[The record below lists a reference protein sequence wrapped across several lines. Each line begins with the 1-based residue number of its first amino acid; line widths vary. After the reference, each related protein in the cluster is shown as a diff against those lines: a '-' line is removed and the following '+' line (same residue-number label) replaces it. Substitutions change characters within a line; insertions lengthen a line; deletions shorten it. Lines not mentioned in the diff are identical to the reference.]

1 MALGAGMVL
10 LFLVAVYRRGKQS
23 NSYVIEEVLEEEQ
36 TKLDDDAEDLD
47 IPAPVV
53 EEDNLD
59 DDLELLD

>member
-1 MALGAGMVL
+1 MVL

-36 TKLDDDAEDLD
+36 TKLDDDAEELD

-53 EEDNLD
+53 EEDSLD

>member
-23 NSYVIEEVLEEEQ
+23 NSYVIEEVPEEEQ